1 MSPLVALGV
10 AQAGDFHAHKG
21 AIGDVVV
28 TQSGGS
34 GIAGEVG
41 VPVEQQLAEFARAE
55 PLEVHG
61 QEGHVIQPVEPA
73 QVVVELQAV
82 KDAGA
87 VVEAEDV
94 VGEQVTVAVDHPAGC
109 HPAIEQ
115 CLASRKELV
124 GELFDLGCHL
134 GLEHGTMERA
144 DLIETVSPPGADRVA
159 GAVGGDF

>member
-1 MSPLVALGV
+1 MLTRDQISQYQERGFLAVE
-10 AQAGDFHAHKG
+10 
-21 AIGDVVV
+21 DVLPRDL
-28 TQSGGS
+28 
-34 GIAGEVG
+34 I
-41 VPVEQQLAEFARAE
+41 EQ
-55 PLEVHG
+55 
-61 QEGHVIQPVEPA
+61 
-73 QVVVELQAV
+73 
-82 KDAGA
+82 AGA

-159 GAVGGDF
+159 GAVGGDFYYVFGGVGVGFFEPGDYGFV